1 MVIAI
6 CLNIYNS
13 IKFNMP
19 PSKSKT
25 KYSITTLLKVTF
37 LVVPATVVV
46 VITAVVMLV
55 VVLVVVLGVDI
66 TPTI

>member
-1 MVIAI
+1 
-6 CLNIYNS
+6 
-13 IKFNMP
+13 MP

-37 LVVPATVVV
+37 LVVPATDVV
-46 VITAVVMLV
+46 VITAVLVVMLV
-55 VVLVVVLGVDI
+55 VILVVVLGVDI